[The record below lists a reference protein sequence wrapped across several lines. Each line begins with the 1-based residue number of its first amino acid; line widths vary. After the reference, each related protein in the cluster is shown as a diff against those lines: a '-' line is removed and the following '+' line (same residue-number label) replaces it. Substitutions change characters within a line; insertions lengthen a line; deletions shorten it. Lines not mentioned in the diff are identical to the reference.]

1 MITCGTYTTEKNQR
15 TLEEPSQ
22 GHLRHSDLCGMIVSQ
37 ATKPMISNEL
47 LNQLQE
53 LTRSANLTPAVE
65 SAIHNLMESAREEG
79 YSDGF
84 DEGRYEESYMNS
96 MSYLG
101 D

>member
-1 MITCGTYTTEKNQR
+1 MTE
-15 TLEEPSQ
+15 
-22 GHLRHSDLCGMIVSQ
+22 
-37 ATKPMISNEL
+37 EL

-53 LTRSANLTPAVE
+53 LTQSANLTPDVV
-65 SAIHNLMESAREEG
+65 SVVRNLMESAREEG

-96 MSYLG
+96 MSFR

>member
-1 MITCGTYTTEKNQR
+1 MTE
-15 TLEEPSQ
+15 
-22 GHLRHSDLCGMIVSQ
+22 
-37 ATKPMISNEL
+37 EL

-53 LTRSANLTPAVE
+53 LTQSANLTPDVV
-65 SAIHNLMESAREEG
+65 SVVRDLMESARQEG

-84 DEGRYEESYMNS
+84 DEGRYQESYNNS

>member
-1 MITCGTYTTEKNQR
+1 MTE
-15 TLEEPSQ
+15 
-22 GHLRHSDLCGMIVSQ
+22 
-37 ATKPMISNEL
+37 EL

-53 LTRSANLTPAVE
+53 LTKSANLTPDVV
-65 SAIHNLMESAREEG
+65 SVVRNLMESAREEG

>member
-1 MITCGTYTTEKNQR
+1 MTE
-15 TLEEPSQ
+15 
-22 GHLRHSDLCGMIVSQ
+22 
-37 ATKPMISNEL
+37 EL

-53 LTRSANLTPAVE
+53 LTQSANLTPDVV
-65 SAIHNLMESAREEG
+65 SVVRNLMESAHEEG

>member
-1 MITCGTYTTEKNQR
+1 
-15 TLEEPSQ
+15 
-22 GHLRHSDLCGMIVSQ
+22 
-37 ATKPMISNEL
+37 MISNEL

-65 SAIHNLMESAREEG
+65 SAIHNLMESARQEG
-79 YSDGF
+79 YTAGCYEGF
-84 DEGRYEESYMNS
+84 YQASYINS

>member
-1 MITCGTYTTEKNQR
+1 MTE
-15 TLEEPSQ
+15 
-22 GHLRHSDLCGMIVSQ
+22 
-37 ATKPMISNEL
+37 EL

-53 LTRSANLTPAVE
+53 LTQSANLTPDVV
-65 SAIHNLMESAREEG
+65 SVVRNLMESAREEG

>member
-1 MITCGTYTTEKNQR
+1 
-15 TLEEPSQ
+15 
-22 GHLRHSDLCGMIVSQ
+22 
-37 ATKPMISNEL
+37 MISNEL

-53 LTRSANLTPAVE
+53 LTQSVNLLPSVE
-65 SAIHNLMESAREEG
+65 SAIHNLMLSAREEG

-96 MSYLG
+96 MNYLG